1 MGKVNSKG
9 HLCELI
15 KNDDDAGASKIL
27 EKHPDYITEPLNNG
41 KDTPGL
47 ILASTYGSN
56 KIIKLF
62 MEVKLNI
69 LFHS

>member
-1 MGKVNSKG
+1 MGKFNSKG
-9 HLCELI
+9 FLCDLI

-27 EKHPDYITEPLNNG
+27 EKHPQYLSEPLNDS

-62 MEVKLNI
+62 LEVN
-69 LFHS
+69 